1 MTTMEQGIVELARDR
16 LLNDLK
22 YIEKK
27 LFTLAM
33 LVEEDLGLSGKEFWQ
48 ILRLVTAQRLI
59 LERKPEMV
67 EQDNRSL

>member
-1 MTTMEQGIVELARDR
+1 MTTMEQGIVELGRDR
-16 LLNDLK
+16 LLSDLK